1 MLERIISA
9 AIKQRVMVLV
19 LTAIIALIG
28 YQAMRIT
35 PLDALPDLSDVQ
47 VIVKTSYPGQAP
59 QLVEDQ
65 ITYPLSTA
73 MLAVPGAKTVRGFS
87 MFGDSYV
94 YIIFEDGTDIYW
106 ARSRVLEYL
115 SQTQGQLPASVTP
128 TLGPDASGVGWVFQY
143 ALVDRKGQHDLAQLR
158 SLQDWFLKLELQS
171 VEGVSE
177 IATIG
182 GMEQSYQIIVD
193 PHKLA
198 LYQIDLMTVKNALD
212 NSNSSTGGSVIE
224 MAEAEYMITSSG
236 YRQTLDDFEE
246 IPLGIVS
253 ESGIP
258 VLMKD
263 VAQLR
268 TGPAAR
274 RGIAELDGEGEVV
287 GGIVVMRYG
296 ENALATINNVK
307 QKLKEIENGLPD
319 GVELVITYDRSQLIL
334 NSVDNL
340 MHKVL
345 EEMLVVGII
354 CLIFLLH
361 ARSTLVAIISLPIS
375 ILISF
380 IVMNI
385 IGVNANI
392 MSLGGI
398 AIAIGAVVDA
408 AIVMVENTHKHLEHY
423 REKNNGAAPTGDAHW
438 ELVRKASVEV
448 GPALFFSLLI
458 ITLSFVPVFA
468 LEAQEGR
475 LFHPLAFTKT
485 FAMAASAI
493 LAITLI
499 PVLMG
504 YFVRGKIPD
513 ERKNPIS
520 RVLIAIYEPLLRLV
534 LRFPKVTILLA
545 IIALGSAVYPMTK
558 MGSEFMPELEEGD
571 LLYMPTTLPSVSA
584 GKAAE
589 ILQQTDRLI
598 KTVPEVKRVFG
609 KVGRAITATDPA
621 PLTML
626 ETTIMLNPPETW
638 REGMTLEGIIS
649 ELQKTVKVPGMTNA
663 WVQPIKTR
671 IDMLS
676 TGVRTPVG
684 IKISGADI
692 DELQRIGTEIE
703 AVVSKLPGT
712 ASAFAQRTSG
722 GRYIDIEPDL
732 KNAARYG
739 MTLKDIQ
746 DVVRMAIGGMQVGQ
760 SIQGQERYPI
770 NIRYPRELRDSL
782 EKLKDLP
789 VLTKTGK
796 YLPLSNLASIT
807 VSDGA
812 PMLASENGRLI
823 SWVFVDLKDISIGEY
838 ITTARAALDEQIQLP
853 PRYSYSFAGQYE
865 YMQRVEA
872 KMQLVVPLML
882 AVIFM
887 LLMMTF
893 SSFIQASVIMLSLPF
908 SLVGSAWL
916 LYFLDFNFSV
926 AVSVGMIALA
936 GVAAEFG
943 VVMQVYLN
951 NSIKDRKEAGLY
963 NQRSDLCEA
972 LIHGA
977 VMRIRPKAMTV
988 ATIFFGL
995 LPIMWGTG
1003 TGNEV
1008 MQKIAAP
1015 MVGGMVTAPLLSLF
1029 VIPAIYLLI
1038 YGRNLDR
1045 NTPKNM

>member
-9 AIKQRVMVLV
+9 SIKQRAMVLV
-19 LTAIIALIG
+19 LTAVIALIG
-28 YQAMRIT
+28 YQAMRMT

-115 SQTQGQLPASVTP
+115 SQTQGQLPDSVTP

-143 ALVDRKGQHDLAQLR
+143 ALIDRKGQHDLAQLR

-171 VEGVSE
+171 VAGVSE
-177 IATIG
+177 VATIG

-224 MAEAEYMITSSG
+224 MAEAEYMITSTG
-236 YRQTLDDFEE
+236 YRQTLADFEE

-253 ESGIP
+253 ESGTP
-258 VLMKD
+258 VLMKE

-274 RGIAELDGEGEVV
+274 RGIAELNGEGEVV

-296 ENALATINNVK
+296 ENALTTINNVK
-307 QKLKEIENGLPD
+307 DKLKEIENGLPD
-319 GVELVITYDRSQLIL
+319 GVELVITYDRSELIL

-345 EEMLVVGII
+345 EEMLVVGVI

-423 REKNNGAAPTGDAHW
+423 REKHNGATPTGEAHW

-513 ERKNPIS
+513 ERKNPLS

-534 LRFPKVTILLA
+534 LRFPKITILLA
-545 IIALGSAVYPMTK
+545 MMTLASAVYPMTK

-609 KVGRAITATDPA
+609 KVGRAMTATDPA

-626 ETTIMLNPPETW
+626 ETTIMLNPRDTW

-649 ELQKTVKVPGMTNA
+649 ELQKTVKVPGITNA

-712 ASAFAQRTSG
+712 TSAFAQRTSG
-722 GRYIDIEPDL
+722 GRYIDIEPNL

-746 DVVRMAIGGMQVGQ
+746 DVVQMAIGGMQVGQ

-770 NIRYPRELRDSL
+770 NIRYPRELRDSI
-782 EKLKDLP
+782 EKLEDLP

-796 YLPLSNLASIT
+796 YLPLGNLASIT
-807 VSDGA
+807 ISDGA

-838 ITTARAALDEQIQLP
+838 ITTARAALDEQISLP

-887 LLMMTF
+887 LLIMTF
-893 SSFIQASVIMLSLPF
+893 SSFTQASVIMLSLPF

-916 LYFLDFNFSV
+916 LFFLDFNFSV

-951 NSIKDRKEAGLY
+951 NSIKERKEAGQY
-963 NQRSDLCEA
+963 NKRSDLSEA

-995 LPIMWGTG
+995 LPIMWGSG

-1015 MVGGMVTAPLLSLF
+1015 MVGGMVTAPILSLF

-1038 YGRNLDR
+1038 YGRSLTKD
-1045 NTPKNM
+1045 

>member
-9 AIKQRVMVLV
+9 SIKQRAMVLV
-19 LTAIIALIG
+19 LTAVIALIG
-28 YQAMRIT
+28 YQAMRMT

-115 SQTQGQLPASVTP
+115 SQTQGQLPDSVTP

-143 ALVDRKGQHDLAQLR
+143 ALVDRKGKHDLAQLR

-177 IATIG
+177 VATIG

-224 MAEAEYMITSSG
+224 MAEAEYMITSTG
-236 YRQTLDDFEE
+236 YRQTLADFEE

-253 ESGIP
+253 ESGTP

-319 GVELVITYDRSQLIL
+319 GVELVITYDRSELIL

-340 MHKVL
+340 KHKVL
-345 EEMLVVGII
+345 EEMLVVAVI

-361 ARSTLVAIISLPIS
+361 ARSTMVAIISLPIS

-380 IVMNI
+380 IVMNM

-423 REKNNGAAPTGDAHW
+423 REQHNGATPTGEAHW

-475 LFHPLAFTKT
+475 LFHPLAYTKT

-520 RVLIAIYEPLLRLV
+520 RFLIAIYEPTLRLV
-534 LRFPKVTILLA
+534 LRFPKITILLA
-545 IIALGSAVYPMTK
+545 IMTLASATYPMTK

-609 KVGRAITATDPA
+609 KVGRAMTATDPA

-626 ETTIMLNPPETW
+626 ETTIMLNPRDTW
-638 REGMTLEGIIS
+638 REGMTLEGIIA
-649 ELQKTVKVPGMTNA
+649 ELQRTVKVPGMTNA

-692 DELQRIGTEIE
+692 EELQRIGTEIE

-712 ASAFAQRTSG
+712 ESAFAQRTSG
-722 GRYIDIEPDL
+722 GRYIDIEPNL

-746 DVVRMAIGGMQVGQ
+746 DVVQMAIGGMQVGQ

-770 NIRYPRELRDSL
+770 NIRYPRELRDSI
-782 EKLKDLP
+782 EKLEDLP

-796 YLPLSNLASIT
+796 YLPLGNLASISI
-807 VSDGA
+807 SDGA

-838 ITTARAALDEQIQLP
+838 ITSARAALDEQISLP

-916 LYFLDFNFSV
+916 LYFLNFDFSV

-951 NSIKDRKEAGLY
+951 NSIRDRKLAGLY
-963 NQRSDLCEA
+963 NKRSDLSEA

-995 LPIMWGTG
+995 LPIMWGSG

-1015 MVGGMVTAPLLSLF
+1015 MVGGMVTAPILSLF

-1038 YGRNLDR
+1038 YGRSLS
-1045 NTPKNM
+1045 KE

>member
-1 MLERIISA
+1 MLAKIISTS
-9 AIKQRVMVLV
+9 IKQRAMVLL
-19 LTAIIALIG
+19 LTLVVALVG
-28 YQAMRIT
+28 YQAMRTT

-115 SQTQGQLPASVTP
+115 SQTQTQLPDNVTP

-171 VEGVSE
+171 VAGVSE
-177 IATIG
+177 VATIG

-224 MAEAEYMITSSG
+224 MAEAEYMITSTG
-236 YRQTLDDFEE
+236 YRQTLADFNE

-253 ESGIP
+253 DSGIP

-268 TGPAAR
+268 TGPSAR

-296 ENALATINNVK
+296 ENALSTINNVK
-307 QKLKEIENGLPD
+307 QKLTEIENGLPD

-340 MHKVL
+340 KNKVL

-380 IVMNI
+380 IAMNL

-423 REKNNGAAPTGDAHW
+423 RQQHQGQAPTGEAHW
-438 ELVRKASVEV
+438 ELVRKASIEV

-458 ITLSFVPVFA
+458 ITLSFIPVFA

-485 FAMAASAI
+485 FAMAASAL

-513 ERKNPIS
+513 EKKNPLS
-520 RVLIAIYEPLLRLV
+520 RLLIAMYEPLLRLV
-534 LRFPKVTILLA
+534 LRFPKFTILLA

-571 LLYMPTTLPSVSA
+571 LLYMPTTLPGVSA

-609 KVGRAITATDPA
+609 KVGRAMTATDPA

-626 ETTIMLNPPETW
+626 ETTIMLAPRDTW
-638 REGMTLEGIIS
+638 REGMTLEGIIA
-649 ELQKTVKVPGMTNA
+649 ELQQTVRIPGMTNA

-684 IKISGADI
+684 IKISGANI

-703 AVVSKLPGT
+703 AVVSSLPGT
-712 ASAFAQRTSG
+712 KSAFAQRTSG
-722 GRYIDIEPDL
+722 GRYIDIEPNL

-746 DVVRMAIGGMQVGQ
+746 DVVQMAIGGMQVGQ

-770 NIRYPRELRDSL
+770 NIRYPRELRDSI
-782 EKLKDLP
+782 EKLTALP

-796 YLPLSNLASIT
+796 YLPLGNLASIT
-807 VSDGA
+807 ISDGA

-823 SWVFVDLKDISIGEY
+823 SWVFVDLDNISIGEY
-838 ITTARAALDEQIQLP
+838 IETARAALDEQIQLP
-853 PRYSYSFAGQYE
+853 ARYSFTFAGQYE

-872 KMQLVVPLML
+872 KMELVIPLMI

-893 SSFIQASVIMLSLPF
+893 GSFTQASVIMLSLPF

-916 LYFLDFNFSV
+916 LYLLDFNFSV

-951 NSIKDRKEAGLY
+951 NSIKDRKSQGQY
-963 NQRSDLCEA
+963 QQRSDLTEA

-995 LPIMWGTG
+995 LPIMWGSG

-1038 YGRNLDR
+1038 YGRKL
-1045 NTPKNM
+1045 PKTIN

>member
-1 MLERIISA
+1 MLEKIISA
-9 AIKQRVMVLV
+9 SIRQRAMVLV
-19 LTAIIALIG
+19 LTAVIALIG
-28 YQAMRIT
+28 YQAMRMT

-115 SQTQGQLPASVTP
+115 SQTQGQLPDNVTP

-171 VEGVSE
+171 VSGVSE
-177 IATIG
+177 VATIG

-224 MAEAEYMITSSG
+224 MAEAEYMITSTG
-236 YRQTLDDFEE
+236 YRQTLADFRE

-253 ESGIP
+253 ESGTP

-274 RGIAELDGEGEVV
+274 RGIAELDGKGEVV

-307 QKLKEIENGLPD
+307 DKLKEIENGLPD
-319 GVELVITYDRSQLIL
+319 GVELVITYDRSELIL

-340 MHKVL
+340 KHKVL
-345 EEMLVVGII
+345 EEMMVVGII

-408 AIVMVENTHKHLEHY
+408 AIVMVENVHKHLEQY
-423 REKNNGAAPTGDAHW
+423 REKHNGQTPTGETHW

-513 ERKNPIS
+513 EKKNPLS
-520 RVLIAIYEPLLRLV
+520 RLLIAIYEPMLRLV
-534 LRFPKVTILLA
+534 LKFPKFTILLA

-609 KVGRAITATDPA
+609 KVGRAMTATDPA

-626 ETTIMLNPPETW
+626 ETTIMLNPRDTW
-638 REGMTLEGIIS
+638 REGMTLEGIIA

-703 AVVSKLPGT
+703 AVVSQLPGT
-712 ASAFAQRTSG
+712 QSAFAQRTSG

-746 DVVRMAIGGMQVGQ
+746 DVVQMAIGGMQVGQ

-770 NIRYPRELRDSL
+770 NIRYPRELRDSI
-782 EKLKDLP
+782 EKLQDLP
-789 VLTKTGK
+789 VMTKTGK
-796 YLPLSNLASIT
+796 YLPLGNLATISI
-807 VSDGA
+807 SDGA

-823 SWVFVDLKDISIGEY
+823 SWVFVDLDNISIGEY
-838 ITTARAALDEQIQLP
+838 IATVKQALNEQVQLP
-853 PRYSYSFAGQYE
+853 PRYSYTFAGQYE

-872 KMQLVVPLML
+872 KMELVIPLML

-893 SSFIQASVIMLSLPF
+893 GSFTQASVIMLSLPF

-916 LYFLDFNFSV
+916 LYLLDFNFSV

-951 NSIKDRKEAGLY
+951 NSIKDRQAKGQY
-963 NQRSDLCEA
+963 KQRSDLSEA

-995 LPIMWGTG
+995 LPIMWGSG

-1038 YGRNLDR
+1038 YGRKLPRASD
-1045 NTPKNM
+1045 

>member
-1 MLERIISA
+1 MLEKIISA
-9 AIKQRVMVLV
+9 SIKQRAMVL
-19 LTAIIALIG
+19 LMTAVIALVG
-28 YQAMRIT
+28 YQAMRTT

-65 ITYPLSTA
+65 VTYPLSTA

-115 SQTQGQLPASVTP
+115 SQTQGQLPDGVTP

-171 VEGVSE
+171 VAGVSE

-224 MAEAEYMITSSG
+224 MAEAEYMISSTG
-236 YRQTLDDFEE
+236 YRQSLADFAE

-253 ESGIP
+253 ESGTP

-268 TGPAAR
+268 TGPSAR

-296 ENALATINNVK
+296 ENALQTINNVK
-307 QKLKEIENGLPD
+307 QKLTEIENGLPD
-319 GVELVITYDRSQLIL
+319 GVELVITYDRSELIL
-334 NSVDNL
+334 NSVNNL
-340 MHKVL
+340 KNKVI
-345 EEMLVVGII
+345 EEMLVVGFI

-380 IVMNI
+380 IVMRM

-408 AIVMVENTHKHLEHY
+408 AIVMVENVHKHLEQY
-423 REKNNGAAPTGDAHW
+423 RKKHNGQPPTGEAHW
-438 ELVRKASVEV
+438 NLVRKASVEV

-458 ITLSFVPVFA
+458 ITLSFIPVFA

-475 LFHPLAFTKT
+475 LFHPLAYTKT

-513 ERKNPIS
+513 EKRNPLS
-520 RVLIAIYEPLLRLV
+520 RILIALYEPVLKLV
-534 LRFPKVTILLA
+534 LNFPKVSILLA
-545 IIALGSAVYPMTK
+545 LIVLGSAVYPMSK

-571 LLYMPTTLPSVSA
+571 LLYMPTTLPAVSS

-598 KTVPEVKRVFG
+598 KTIPEVKRVFG
-609 KVGRAITATDPA
+609 KVGRAETATDPA

-626 ETTIMLNPPETW
+626 ETTIMLNPRDTW
-638 REGMTLEGIIS
+638 REGMTLEGIIA
-649 ELQKTVKVPGMTNA
+649 ELQRTVRVPGMTNA

-684 IKISGADI
+684 IKISGSDI

-703 AVVSKLPGT
+703 AVVSKVPGT
-712 ASAFAQRTSG
+712 LSAFAQRTSG
-722 GRYIDIEPDL
+722 GRYIDIEPNL

-746 DVVRMAIGGMQVGQ
+746 DVVQMAIGGMEVGQ
-760 SIQGQERYPI
+760 SVQGQERYPI
-770 NIRYPRELRDSL
+770 NIRYPRELRDNI

-796 YLPLSNLASIT
+796 YLPLGNLASISI
-807 VSDGA
+807 SDGA

-823 SWVFVDLKDISIGEY
+823 SWVFVDLADISIGEY
-838 ITTARAALDEQIQLP
+838 IDLARQALDEQITLP
-853 PRYSYSFAGQYE
+853 ARYSYSFAGQYE

-872 KMQLVVPLML
+872 KMQLVIPLML

-893 SSFIQASVIMLSLPF
+893 SSFVQASMIMLSLPF
-908 SLVGSAWL
+908 ALVGSAWL
-916 LYFLDFNFSV
+916 LFLLDFNLSV

-943 VVMQVYLN
+943 VVMLVYLN
-951 NSIKDRKEAGLY
+951 NAIKQRKEEG
-963 NQRSDLCEA
+963 NFNTVNDLKLA
-972 LIHGA
+972 LIEGA

-995 LPIMWGTG
+995 LPIMWGAG
-1003 TGNEV
+1003 AGNDV

-1029 VIPAIYLLI
+1029 VLPALYLIIYRRKLV
-1038 YGRNLDR
+1038 
-1045 NTPKNM
+1045 P

>member
-1 MLERIISA
+1 MLEKIISA
-9 AIKQRVMVLV
+9 SIRQRVMVLV

-28 YQAMRIT
+28 YQAMRMT

-224 MAEAEYMITSSG
+224 MAEAEYMITSAG
-236 YRQTLDDFEE
+236 YRQTLADFEE

-253 ESGIP
+253 ESGIS

-307 QKLKEIENGLPD
+307 DKLKEIENGLPD
-319 GVELVITYDRSQLIL
+319 GVELVITYDRSELIL

-340 MHKVL
+340 KHKVL

-423 REKNNGAAPTGDAHW
+423 REKHNGAAPTGDAHW

-545 IIALGSAVYPMTK
+545 LITLGSAVYPMTK

-609 KVGRAITATDPA
+609 KVGRAMTATDPA

-626 ETTIMLNPPETW
+626 ETTIMLNPRDTW
-638 REGMTLEGIIS
+638 REGMTLEGIIG

-722 GRYIDIEPDL
+722 GRYIDIEPNL

-746 DVVRMAIGGMQVGQ
+746 DVVQMAIGGMQVGQ

-782 EKLKDLP
+782 EKLKELP

-796 YLPLSNLASIT
+796 YLPLGNLASIS

-823 SWVFVDLKDISIGEY
+823 SWVFVDLENTSIGEY
-838 ITTARAALDEQIQLP
+838 IATARAALDKEIQLP
-853 PRYSYSFAGQYE
+853 ARYSYSFAGQYE

-951 NSIKDRKEAGLY
+951 NSIKDRKQAGNY
-963 NQRSDLCEA
+963 NNRNDLSEA

-995 LPIMWGTG
+995 LPIMWGSG

-1015 MVGGMVTAPLLSLF
+1015 MVGGMVTAPILSLF

-1038 YGRNLDR
+1038 YGRKLDKG
-1045 NTPKNM
+1045 NIEK

>member
-9 AIKQRVMVLV
+9 SIKQRAMVLV
-19 LTAIIALIG
+19 LTAVIALIG
-28 YQAMRIT
+28 YQAMRMT

-115 SQTQGQLPASVTP
+115 SQTQGQLPENVTP

-171 VEGVSE
+171 VAGVSE
-177 IATIG
+177 VATIG

-224 MAEAEYMITSSG
+224 MAEAEYMITSTG
-236 YRQTLDDFEE
+236 YRQTLADFEE

-253 ESGIP
+253 ESGTP

-307 QKLKEIENGLPD
+307 QKLSEIENGLPD
-319 GVELVITYDRSQLIL
+319 GVELVITYDRSELIL

-345 EEMLVVGII
+345 EEMLVVGVI

-380 IVMNI
+380 IIMNL

-423 REKNNGAAPTGDAHW
+423 REQHNGATPTGEAHW
-438 ELVRKASVEV
+438 DLVRKASIEV

-520 RVLIAIYEPLLRLV
+520 RLLIAIYEPTLRLV

-545 IIALGSAVYPMTK
+545 IVTLASALYPMSK

-598 KTVPEVKRVFG
+598 KTIPEVKRVFG
-609 KVGRAITATDPA
+609 KVGRAMTATDPA

-626 ETTIMLNPPETW
+626 ETTIMLNPRDTW
-638 REGMTLEGIIS
+638 REGMTLEGIIA

-712 ASAFAQRTSG
+712 TSAFAQRTTG
-722 GRYIDIEPDL
+722 GRYIDIEPNL

-746 DVVRMAIGGMQVGQ
+746 DVVQMAIGGMKVGQ

-770 NIRYPRELRDSL
+770 NIRYPRELRDSI
-782 EKLKDLP
+782 EKLEDLP

-796 YLPLSNLASIT
+796 YLPLGNLASIT
-807 VSDGA
+807 ISDGA

-838 ITTARAALDEQIQLP
+838 ITTARAALDEQITLP
-853 PRYSYSFAGQYE
+853 ARYSYTFAGQYE

-893 SSFIQASVIMLSLPF
+893 SSFTQASVIMLSLPF

-916 LYFLDFNFSV
+916 LFFLDFNFSV

-951 NSIKDRKEAGLY
+951 NSIKERKEAGLLSK
-963 NQRSDLCEA
+963 RSDLSEA

-995 LPIMWGTG
+995 LPIMWGSG

-1038 YGRNLDR
+1038 YGRKLSQD
-1045 NTPKNM
+1045 K

>member
-1 MLERIISA
+1 MLAQIINASIKNRI
-9 AIKQRVMVLV
+9 MVL
-19 LTAIIALIG
+19 LFTAIIALVG
-28 YQAMRIT
+28 YQAMRTT

-65 ITYPLSTA
+65 ITYPLSSA

-87 MFGDSYV
+87 MFGDSFVYV
-94 YIIFEDGTDIYW
+94 IFEDGTDIYW

-115 SQTQGQLPASVTP
+115 SQTQDLLPAGVTP
-128 TLGPDASGVGWVFQY
+128 SLGPDASGVGWVFQY
-143 ALVDRKGQHDLAQLR
+143 ALVDRKGQYDLAQLR

-171 VEGVSE
+171 VSGVSE
-177 IATIG
+177 VATVG
-182 GMEQSYQIIVD
+182 GMEQTYQIVVD

-198 LYQIDLMTVKNALD
+198 LYQIDLMTIKNALD
-212 NSNSSTGGSVIE
+212 NANSSTGGSVIE

-236 YRQTLDDFEE
+236 YRQTIADFAE
-246 IPLGIVS
+246 IPLGILS
-253 ESGIP
+253 ETGTPI
-258 VLMKD
+258 LMKD

-274 RGIAELDGEGEVV
+274 RGIAELDGQGEVV

-296 ENALATINNVK
+296 ENALETINNVK
-307 QKLKEIENGLPD
+307 LKLEQISNGLPD
-319 GVELVITYDRSQLIL
+319 GVELVTTYDRSELIVR
-334 NSVDNL
+334 SVDNL
-340 MHKVL
+340 KHKVL
-345 EEMLVVGII
+345 EEMLVVGLI
-354 CLIFLLH
+354 CLLFLLH
-361 ARSTLVAIISLPIS
+361 ARSTLVAIITLPIS

-380 IVMNI
+380 IAMHF

-408 AIVMVENTHKHLEHY
+408 SIVMVENTHKHLEHF
-423 REKNNGAAPTGDAHW
+423 RQQHGCAPEGEAHW
-438 ELVRKASVEV
+438 QLVKDASIEV

-458 ITLSFVPVFA
+458 ITLSFIPVFA

-504 YFVRGKIPD
+504 YFVRGNIPD
-513 ERKNPIS
+513 ERKNPLS
-520 RVLIAIYEPLLRLV
+520 RILIALYHPLLTWV
-534 LRFPKVTILLA
+534 LRFPKITIMLA
-545 IIALGSAVYPMTK
+545 IVALLSAYYPLTK
-558 MGSEFMPELEEGD
+558 MGSEFMPTLEEGD
-571 LLYMPTTLPSVSA
+571 LLYMPTTLPGVSA

-609 KVGRAITATDPA
+609 KVGRAQTATDPA

-626 ETTIMLNPPETW
+626 ETTIMLKPSSEW
-638 REGMTLEGIIS
+638 RAGTTLESIIAQ
-649 ELQKTVKVPGMTNA
+649 LQKTVRIPGMTNA

-684 IKISGADI
+684 IKISGSNVE
-692 DELQRIGTEIE
+692 ELQRIGSEIE
-703 AVVSKLPGT
+703 AVVSQLPGT
-712 ASAFAQRTSG
+712 LSAFAQRSSG
-722 GRYIDIEPDL
+722 GRYIDITPNL

-746 DVVRMAIGGMQVGQ
+746 DVVQIAIGGMTLGE

-770 NIRYPRELRDSL
+770 NIRYPRELRDNI

-796 YLPLSNLASIT
+796 YLPLSYLAELSI
-807 VSDGA
+807 SDGA

-838 ITTARAALDEQIQLP
+838 IAQAQTALDEQISLP
-853 PRYSYSFAGQYE
+853 ARYSYSFAGQYE

-872 KMQLVVPLML
+872 KMTLVIPLMI
-882 AVIFM
+882 AVIFI

-893 SSFIQASVIMLSLPF
+893 NSMTQALVIMLSLPF

-916 LYFLDFNFSV
+916 LYSLEFNFSV

-951 NSIKDRKEAGLY
+951 NSIAAYKRQDRYQTKA
-963 NQRSDLCEA
+963 DLTAA
-972 LIHGA
+972 LIEGA

-995 LPIMWGTG
+995 LPIMWGSG
-1003 TGNEV
+1003 TGNDV

-1038 YGRNLDR
+1038 YGRRL
-1045 NTPKNM
+1045 PA

>member
-1 MLERIISA
+1 MLAQIINASIKNRI
-9 AIKQRVMVLV
+9 MVL
-19 LTAIIALIG
+19 LFTAIIALVG
-28 YQAMRIT
+28 YQAMRTT

-65 ITYPLSTA
+65 ITYPLSSA

-87 MFGDSYV
+87 MFGDSFVYV
-94 YIIFEDGTDIYW
+94 IFEDGTDIYW

-115 SQTQGQLPASVTP
+115 SQTQDLLPAGVTP
-128 TLGPDASGVGWVFQY
+128 SLGPDASGVGWVFQY
-143 ALVDRKGQHDLAQLR
+143 ALVDRKGQYDLAQLR

-171 VEGVSE
+171 VSGVSE
-177 IATIG
+177 VATVG
-182 GMEQSYQIIVD
+182 GMEQTYQIVVD

-198 LYQIDLMTVKNALD
+198 LYQIDLMTIKNALD
-212 NSNSSTGGSVIE
+212 NANSSTGGSVIE

-236 YRQTLDDFEE
+236 YRQTIADFAE
-246 IPLGIVS
+246 IPLGILS
-253 ESGIP
+253 ETGTPI
-258 VLMKD
+258 LMKD

-274 RGIAELDGEGEVV
+274 RGIAELDGQGEVV

-296 ENALATINNVK
+296 ENALETINNI
-307 QKLKEIENGLPD
+307 KLKLEQISNGLPD
-319 GVELVITYDRSQLIL
+319 GVELVTTYDRSELIVR
-334 NSVDNL
+334 SVDNL
-340 MHKVL
+340 KHKVL
-345 EEMLVVGII
+345 EEMLVVGLI
-354 CLIFLLH
+354 CLLFLLH
-361 ARSTLVAIISLPIS
+361 ARSTLVAIITLPIS

-380 IVMNI
+380 IAMHF

-408 AIVMVENTHKHLEHY
+408 SIVMVENTHKHLEHF
-423 REKNNGAAPTGDAHW
+423 RQQHGCAPEGEAHW
-438 ELVRKASVEV
+438 QLVKDASIEV

-458 ITLSFVPVFA
+458 ITLSFIPVFA

-504 YFVRGKIPD
+504 YFVRGNIPD
-513 ERKNPIS
+513 ERKNPLS
-520 RVLIAIYEPLLRLV
+520 RILIALYHPLLTWV
-534 LRFPKVTILLA
+534 LRFPKITIMLA
-545 IIALGSAVYPMTK
+545 IVALLSAYYPLTK
-558 MGSEFMPELEEGD
+558 MGSEFMPTLEEGD
-571 LLYMPTTLPSVSA
+571 LLYMPTTLPGVSA

-609 KVGRAITATDPA
+609 KVGRAQTATDPA

-626 ETTIMLNPPETW
+626 ETTIMLKPSSEW
-638 REGMTLEGIIS
+638 RAGTTLESIIAQ
-649 ELQKTVKVPGMTNA
+649 LQKTVRIPGMTNA

-684 IKISGADI
+684 IKISGSNVE
-692 DELQRIGTEIE
+692 ELQRIGSEIE
-703 AVVSKLPGT
+703 AVVSQLPGT
-712 ASAFAQRTSG
+712 LSAFAQRSSG
-722 GRYIDIEPDL
+722 GRYIDIIPNL

-746 DVVRMAIGGMQVGQ
+746 DVVQIAIGGMTLGE

-770 NIRYPRELRDSL
+770 NIRYPRELRDNI

-796 YLPLSNLASIT
+796 YLPLSYLAELSI
-807 VSDGA
+807 SDGA

-838 ITTARAALDEQIQLP
+838 IAQAQTALDEQISLP
-853 PRYSYSFAGQYE
+853 ARYSYSFAGQYE

-872 KMQLVVPLML
+872 KMTLVIPLMI
-882 AVIFM
+882 AVIFI

-893 SSFIQASVIMLSLPF
+893 NSMTQALVIMLSLPF

-916 LYFLDFNFSV
+916 LYSLEFNFSV

-951 NSIKDRKEAGLY
+951 NSIAAYKRQDRYQTKA
-963 NQRSDLCEA
+963 DLTAA
-972 LIHGA
+972 LIEGA

-995 LPIMWGTG
+995 LPIMWGSG
-1003 TGNEV
+1003 TGNDV

-1038 YGRNLDR
+1038 YGRRL
-1045 NTPKNM
+1045 PA

>member
-1 MLERIISA
+1 
-9 AIKQRVMVLV
+9 
-19 LTAIIALIG
+19 
-28 YQAMRIT
+28 
-35 PLDALPDLSDVQ
+35 
-47 VIVKTSYPGQAP
+47 
-59 QLVEDQ
+59 
-65 ITYPLSTA
+65 
-73 MLAVPGAKTVRGFS
+73 
-87 MFGDSYV
+87 
-94 YIIFEDGTDIYW
+94 
-106 ARSRVLEYL
+106 
-115 SQTQGQLPASVTP
+115 
-128 TLGPDASGVGWVFQY
+128 
-143 ALVDRKGQHDLAQLR
+143 
-158 SLQDWFLKLELQS
+158 
-171 VEGVSE
+171 
-177 IATIG
+177 
-182 GMEQSYQIIVD
+182 
-193 PHKLA
+193 
-198 LYQIDLMTVKNALD
+198 
-212 NSNSSTGGSVIE
+212 
-224 MAEAEYMITSSG
+224 
-236 YRQTLDDFEE
+236 
-246 IPLGIVS
+246 
-253 ESGIP
+253 
-258 VLMKD
+258 
-263 VAQLR
+263 
-268 TGPAAR
+268 
-274 RGIAELDGEGEVV
+274 VV

-307 QKLKEIENGLPD
+307 DKLKEIENGLPD
-319 GVELVITYDRSQLIL
+319 GVELVITYDRSELIL

-340 MHKVL
+340 KHKVL
-345 EEMLVVGII
+345 EEMMVVGII

-408 AIVMVENTHKHLEHY
+408 AIVMVENVHKHLEQY
-423 REKNNGAAPTGDAHW
+423 REKHNGQTPTGDTHW

-513 ERKNPIS
+513 EKKNPLS
-520 RVLIAIYEPLLRLV
+520 RLLIAIYEPMLRLV
-534 LRFPKVTILLA
+534 LKFPKFTILLA

-609 KVGRAITATDPA
+609 KVGRAMTATDPA

-626 ETTIMLNPPETW
+626 ETTIMLNPRDTW
-638 REGMTLEGIIS
+638 REGMTLEGIIA

-703 AVVSKLPGT
+703 AVVSQLPGT
-712 ASAFAQRTSG
+712 QSAFAQRTSG

-746 DVVRMAIGGMQVGQ
+746 DVVQMAIGGMQVGQ

-770 NIRYPRELRDSL
+770 NIRYPRELRDSI
-782 EKLKDLP
+782 EKLQDLP
-789 VLTKTGK
+789 VMTKTGK
-796 YLPLSNLASIT
+796 YLPLGNLATISI
-807 VSDGA
+807 SDGA

-823 SWVFVDLKDISIGEY
+823 SWVFVDLDNISIGEY
-838 ITTARAALDEQIQLP
+838 IATAKLALNEQVQLP
-853 PRYSYSFAGQYE
+853 PRYSYTFAGQYE

-872 KMQLVVPLML
+872 KMELVIPLML

-893 SSFIQASVIMLSLPF
+893 GSFTQASVIMLSLPF

-916 LYFLDFNFSV
+916 LYLLDFNFSV

-951 NSIKDRKEAGLY
+951 NSIKDRQAKGQY
-963 NQRSDLCEA
+963 KQRSDLSEA

-995 LPIMWGTG
+995 LPIMWGSG

-1038 YGRNLDR
+1038 YGRKLPRSSD
-1045 NTPKNM
+1045 

>member
-1 MLERIISA
+1 MLAQIINASIKNRI
-9 AIKQRVMVLV
+9 MVL
-19 LTAIIALIG
+19 LFTAIIALVG
-28 YQAMRIT
+28 YQAMRTT

-65 ITYPLSTA
+65 ITYPLSSA

-87 MFGDSYV
+87 MFGDSFVYV
-94 YIIFEDGTDIYW
+94 IFEDGTDIYW

-115 SQTQGQLPASVTP
+115 SQTQDLLPAGVTP
-128 TLGPDASGVGWVFQY
+128 SLGPDASGVGWVFQY
-143 ALVDRKGQHDLAQLR
+143 ALVDRKGQYDLAQLR

-171 VEGVSE
+171 VSGVSE
-177 IATIG
+177 VATVG
-182 GMEQSYQIIVD
+182 GMEQTYQIVVD

-198 LYQIDLMTVKNALD
+198 LYQIDLMTIKNALD
-212 NSNSSTGGSVIE
+212 NANSSTGGSVIE

-236 YRQTLDDFEE
+236 YRQTIADFAE
-246 IPLGIVS
+246 IPLGILS
-253 ESGIP
+253 ETGTPI
-258 VLMKD
+258 LMKD

-274 RGIAELDGEGEVV
+274 RGIAELDGQGEVV

-296 ENALATINNVK
+296 ENALETINNVK
-307 QKLKEIENGLPD
+307 LKLEQISNGLPD
-319 GVELVITYDRSQLIL
+319 GVELVTTYDRSELIVR
-334 NSVDNL
+334 SVDNL
-340 MHKVL
+340 KHKVL
-345 EEMLVVGII
+345 EEMLVVGLI
-354 CLIFLLH
+354 CLLFLLH
-361 ARSTLVAIISLPIS
+361 ARSTLVAIITLPIS

-380 IVMNI
+380 IAMHF

-408 AIVMVENTHKHLEHY
+408 SIVMVENTHKHLEHF
-423 REKNNGAAPTGDAHW
+423 RQQHGCAPEGEAHW
-438 ELVRKASVEV
+438 QLVKDASIEV

-458 ITLSFVPVFA
+458 ITLSFIPVFA

-504 YFVRGKIPD
+504 YFVRGNIPD
-513 ERKNPIS
+513 ERKNPLS
-520 RVLIAIYEPLLRLV
+520 RILIALYHPLLTWV
-534 LRFPKVTILLA
+534 LRFPKITIMMAIVALL
-545 IIALGSAVYPMTK
+545 SAYYPLTK
-558 MGSEFMPELEEGD
+558 MGSEFMPTLEEGD
-571 LLYMPTTLPSVSA
+571 LLYMPTTLPGVSA

-609 KVGRAITATDPA
+609 KVGRAQTATDPA

-626 ETTIMLNPPETW
+626 ETTIMLKPSSEW
-638 REGMTLEGIIS
+638 RAGTTLESIIAQ
-649 ELQKTVKVPGMTNA
+649 LQKTVRIPGMTNA

-684 IKISGADI
+684 IKISGSNVE
-692 DELQRIGTEIE
+692 ELQRIGSEIE
-703 AVVSKLPGT
+703 AVVSQLPGT
-712 ASAFAQRTSG
+712 LSAFAQRSSG
-722 GRYIDIEPDL
+722 GRYIDITPNL

-746 DVVRMAIGGMQVGQ
+746 DVVQIAIGGMTLGE

-770 NIRYPRELRDSL
+770 NIRYPRELRDNI

-796 YLPLSNLASIT
+796 YLPLSYLAELSI
-807 VSDGA
+807 SDGA

-838 ITTARAALDEQIQLP
+838 IAQAQTALDEQISLP
-853 PRYSYSFAGQYE
+853 ARYSYSFAGQYE

-872 KMQLVVPLML
+872 KMTLVIPLMI
-882 AVIFM
+882 AVIFI

-893 SSFIQASVIMLSLPF
+893 NSMTQALVIMLSLPF

-916 LYFLDFNFSV
+916 LYSLEFNFSV

-951 NSIKDRKEAGLY
+951 NSIAAYKRQDRYQTKA
-963 NQRSDLCEA
+963 DLTAA
-972 LIHGA
+972 LIEGA

-995 LPIMWGTG
+995 LPIMWGSG
-1003 TGNEV
+1003 TGNDV

-1038 YGRNLDR
+1038 YGRRL
-1045 NTPKNM
+1045 PA

>member
-1 MLERIISA
+1 MLAKIISTS
-9 AIKQRVMVLV
+9 IKQRAMVLL
-19 LTAIIALIG
+19 LTLVVALVG
-28 YQAMRIT
+28 YQAMRTT

-115 SQTQGQLPASVTP
+115 SQTQTQLPDNVTP

-171 VEGVSE
+171 VAGVSE
-177 IATIG
+177 VATIG

-224 MAEAEYMITSSG
+224 MAEAEYMITSTG
-236 YRQTLDDFEE
+236 YRQTLADFNE

-253 ESGIP
+253 DSGIP

-268 TGPAAR
+268 TGPSAR

-296 ENALATINNVK
+296 ENALSTINNVK
-307 QKLKEIENGLPD
+307 QKLTEIENGLPD

-340 MHKVL
+340 KNKVL

-380 IVMNI
+380 IAMNL

-423 REKNNGAAPTGDAHW
+423 RQQHQGQAPTGEAHW
-438 ELVRKASVEV
+438 ELVRKASIEV

-458 ITLSFVPVFA
+458 ITLSFIPVFA

-485 FAMAASAI
+485 FAMAASAL

-513 ERKNPIS
+513 EKKNPLS
-520 RVLIAIYEPLLRLV
+520 RLLIAMYEPLLRLV
-534 LRFPKVTILLA
+534 LRFPKFTILLA
-545 IIALGSAVYPMTK
+545 IVALGSAVYPMTK

-571 LLYMPTTLPSVSA
+571 LLYMPTTLPGVSA

-609 KVGRAITATDPA
+609 KVGRAMTATDPA

-626 ETTIMLNPPETW
+626 ETTIMLAPRDTW
-638 REGMTLEGIIS
+638 REGMTLEGIIA
-649 ELQKTVKVPGMTNA
+649 ELQQTVRIPGMTNA

-684 IKISGADI
+684 IKISGANI

-703 AVVSKLPGT
+703 AVVSSLPGT
-712 ASAFAQRTSG
+712 KSAFAQRTSG
-722 GRYIDIEPDL
+722 GRYIDIEPNL

-746 DVVRMAIGGMQVGQ
+746 DVVQMAIGGMQVGQ

-770 NIRYPRELRDSL
+770 NIRYPRELRDSI
-782 EKLKDLP
+782 EKLTALP

-796 YLPLSNLASIT
+796 YLPLGNLASIT
-807 VSDGA
+807 ISDGA

-823 SWVFVDLKDISIGEY
+823 SWVFVDLDNISIGEY
-838 ITTARAALDEQIQLP
+838 IETARAALDEQIQLP
-853 PRYSYSFAGQYE
+853 ARYSYTFAGQYE

-872 KMQLVVPLML
+872 KMELVIPLMI

-893 SSFIQASVIMLSLPF
+893 GSFTQASVIMLSLPF

-916 LYFLDFNFSV
+916 LYLLDFNFSV

-951 NSIKDRKEAGLY
+951 NSIKDRKSQGQY
-963 NQRSDLCEA
+963 QQRSDLTEA

-995 LPIMWGTG
+995 LPIMWGSG

-1038 YGRNLDR
+1038 YGRKL
-1045 NTPKNM
+1045 PKTIN

>member
-1 MLERIISA
+1 MLEKIISA
-9 AIKQRVMVLV
+9 SIRQRVMVLV
-19 LTAIIALIG
+19 LTAVIALIG
-28 YQAMRIT
+28 YQAMRMT

-224 MAEAEYMITSSG
+224 MAEAEYMITSAG
-236 YRQTLDDFEE
+236 YRQTLADFEE

-307 QKLKEIENGLPD
+307 EKLKEIENGLPD
-319 GVELVITYDRSQLIL
+319 GVELVITYDRSELIL

-340 MHKVL
+340 KHKVL

-423 REKNNGAAPTGDAHW
+423 REKHNGAAPTGDAHW

-534 LRFPKVTILLA
+534 LRFPKITILLA
-545 IIALGSAVYPMTK
+545 LITLGSAIYPMTK

-609 KVGRAITATDPA
+609 KVGRAMTATDPA

-626 ETTIMLNPPETW
+626 ETTIMLNPRDTW
-638 REGMTLEGIIS
+638 REGMTLEGIIA
-649 ELQKTVKVPGMTNA
+649 ELQKTVQVPGMTNA

-722 GRYIDIEPDL
+722 GRYIDIEPNL

-746 DVVRMAIGGMQVGQ
+746 DVVQMAIGGMQVGQ

-782 EKLKDLP
+782 EKLRDLP

-796 YLPLSNLASIT
+796 YLPLGNLASIS

-823 SWVFVDLKDISIGEY
+823 SWVFVDLENTSIGEY
-838 ITTARAALDEQIQLP
+838 IATARAALDKEIQLP
-853 PRYSYSFAGQYE
+853 ARYSYSFAGQYE

-916 LYFLDFNFSV
+916 LYLLDFNFSV

-951 NSIKDRKEAGLY
+951 NSIKDRKQAGNY
-963 NQRSDLCEA
+963 NNRNDLSEA

-995 LPIMWGTG
+995 LPIMWGSG

-1015 MVGGMVTAPLLSLF
+1015 MVGGMVTAPILSLF

-1038 YGRNLDR
+1038 YGRKLNKE
-1045 NTPKNM
+1045 NNEK

>member
-1 MLERIISA
+1 MLAKIISA
-9 AIKQRVMVLV
+9 SIKQRAMVIM
-19 LTAIIALIG
+19 LTVVIALIG
-28 YQAMRIT
+28 YQAMRT
-35 PLDALPDLSDVQ
+35 APLDALPDLSDVQ
-47 VIVKTSYPGQAP
+47 VIVKTSYPGQSP

-65 ITYPLSTA
+65 VTYPLSTA

-94 YIIFEDGTDIYW
+94 YIIFEDDTDIYW

-115 SQTQGQLPASVTP
+115 SQTQSLLPSNVTP

-143 ALVDRKGQHDLAQLR
+143 ALIDRTGQHDLAQLR

-171 VEGVSE
+171 VAGVSE
-177 IATIG
+177 IATVG

-198 LYQIDLMTVKNALD
+198 LYQIDLMTVKSALD

-236 YRQTLDDFEE
+236 YRQSLADFEV

-253 ESGIP
+253 ESGTP

-268 TGPAAR
+268 IGPAAR
-274 RGIAELDGEGEVV
+274 RGIAELNGEGEVV

-296 ENALATINNVK
+296 ENALTTINNVK
-307 QKLKEIENGLPD
+307 NKLKEVENGLPD
-319 GVELVITYDRSQLIL
+319 GVELVITYDRSELIL
-334 NSVDNL
+334 NAVDNL
-340 MHKVL
+340 KDKVL
-345 EEMLVVGII
+345 EEMLMVAVI
-354 CLIFLLH
+354 CMIFLLH
-361 ARSTLVAIISLPIS
+361 ARSTLVAVISLPMS

-380 IVMNI
+380 IVMNM

-408 AIVMVENTHKHLEHY
+408 AIVMVENTHKHLERY
-423 REKNNGAAPTGDAHW
+423 REQHHGKNPTAEAHW
-438 ELVRKASVEV
+438 ELVRTASIEV

-458 ITLSFVPVFA
+458 ITLSFMPVFA

-504 YFVRGKIPD
+504 YFVRGKIPA
-513 ERKNPIS
+513 EHKNPIS
-520 RVLIAIYEPLLRLV
+520 RLLIALYEPMLRWV

-545 IIALGSAVYPMTK
+545 IIALGSAVYPLSK

-584 GKAAE
+584 AKAAE

-609 KVGRAITATDPA
+609 KVGRATTATDPA

-638 REGMTLEGIIS
+638 RDGMTLESIIVQ
-649 ELQKTVKVPGMTNA
+649 LQNTVKVPGMTNA

-684 IKISGADI
+684 IKISGANI

-703 AVVSKLPGT
+703 AVVSTLPGT
-712 ASAFAQRTSG
+712 TSAFAQRTSG
-722 GRYIDIEPDL
+722 GRYIDIEPNL
-732 KNAARYG
+732 KNAARYA

-746 DVVRMAIGGMQVGQ
+746 DVVQMAIGGMQIGQ

-770 NIRYPRELRDSL
+770 NIRYPRALRDNI
-782 EKLKDLP
+782 EKLRDLP
-789 VLTKTGK
+789 VVTKTGK
-796 YLPLSNLASIT
+796 YLPLSHLANIT
-807 VSDGA
+807 ISDGA
-812 PMLASENGRLI
+812 PMLASENGRLV
-823 SWVFVDLKDISIGEY
+823 SWVFVDLADISIGEY
-838 ITTARAALDEQIQLP
+838 IASARAALDAKITLP

-865 YMQRVEA
+865 YMQRVDD

-882 AVIFM
+882 AVIFI

-893 SSFIQASVIMLSLPF
+893 NSATQASVIMLSLPF

-916 LYFLDFNFSV
+916 LYLLDYNFSV

-951 NSIKDRKEAGLY
+951 NSIKDRQAAGLY
-963 NQRSDLCEA
+963 HQRSDLIEA
-972 LIHGA
+972 LIQGA

-1015 MVGGMVTAPLLSLF
+1015 MVGGMITAPLLSLF
-1029 VIPAIYLLI
+1029 VIPAIYLLTF
-1038 YGRNLDR
+1038 GKSLKHTND
-1045 NTPKNM
+1045 

>member
-1 MLERIISA
+1 MLEKIISA
-9 AIKQRVMVLV
+9 SIRQRVMVLV

-224 MAEAEYMITSSG
+224 MAEAEYMITSAG
-236 YRQTLDDFEE
+236 YRQTLADFEE

-307 QKLKEIENGLPD
+307 EKLKEIENGLPD
-319 GVELVITYDRSQLIL
+319 GVELVITYDRSELIL

-340 MHKVL
+340 KHKVL

-423 REKNNGAAPTGDAHW
+423 REKHNGAAPTGDAHW

-534 LRFPKVTILLA
+534 LRFPKITILLA
-545 IIALGSAVYPMTK
+545 LITLGSAIYPMTK

-609 KVGRAITATDPA
+609 KVGRAMTATDPA

-626 ETTIMLNPPETW
+626 ETTIMLNSRDTW
-638 REGMTLEGIIS
+638 REGMTLEGIIA
-649 ELQKTVKVPGMTNA
+649 ELQKTVQVPGMTNA

-722 GRYIDIEPDL
+722 GRYIDIEPNL

-746 DVVRMAIGGMQVGQ
+746 DVVQMAIGGMQVGQ

-782 EKLKDLP
+782 EKLRDLP

-796 YLPLSNLASIT
+796 YLPLGNLASIS

-823 SWVFVDLKDISIGEY
+823 SWVFVDLENTSIGEY
-838 ITTARAALDEQIQLP
+838 IATARAALDKEIQLP
-853 PRYSYSFAGQYE
+853 ARYSYSFAGQYE

-916 LYFLDFNFSV
+916 LYLLDFNFSV

-951 NSIKDRKEAGLY
+951 NSIKDRKQAGNY
-963 NQRSDLCEA
+963 NNRNDLSEA

-995 LPIMWGTG
+995 LPIMWGSG

-1015 MVGGMVTAPLLSLF
+1015 MVGGMVTAPILSLF

-1038 YGRNLDR
+1038 YGRKLNKE
-1045 NTPKNM
+1045 NNEK

>member
-9 AIKQRVMVLV
+9 SIKQRAMVLV
-19 LTAIIALIG
+19 LTAVIALIG
-28 YQAMRIT
+28 YQAMRMT

-115 SQTQGQLPASVTP
+115 SQTQGQLPDSVTP

-143 ALVDRKGQHDLAQLR
+143 ALVDRKGKHDLAQLR

-177 IATIG
+177 VATIG

-224 MAEAEYMITSSG
+224 MAEAEYMITSTG
-236 YRQTLDDFEE
+236 YRQTLADFEE

-253 ESGIP
+253 ESGTP

-274 RGIAELDGEGEVV
+274 RGIAELNGEGEVV

-307 QKLKEIENGLPD
+307 EKLKEIENGLPD
-319 GVELVITYDRSQLIL
+319 GVELVITYDRSELIL

-340 MHKVL
+340 KHKVL
-345 EEMLVVGII
+345 EEMLVVAVI

-380 IVMNI
+380 IVMNM

-423 REKNNGAAPTGDAHW
+423 REQHDGATPKGEAHW

-475 LFHPLAFTKT
+475 LFHPLAYTKT

-520 RVLIAIYEPLLRLV
+520 RFLIAIYEPTLRLV

-545 IIALGSAVYPMTK
+545 LLTLASAIYPMTK

-609 KVGRAITATDPA
+609 KVGRAMTATDPA

-626 ETTIMLNPPETW
+626 ETTIMLNPRDTW
-638 REGMTLEGIIS
+638 REGMTLEGIIA

-722 GRYIDIEPDL
+722 GRYIDIEPNL

-746 DVVRMAIGGMQVGQ
+746 DVVQMAIGGMQVGQ

-770 NIRYPRELRDSL
+770 NIRYPRELRDSI
-782 EKLKDLP
+782 EKLEDLP

-796 YLPLSNLASIT
+796 YLPLGNLANIT
-807 VSDGA
+807 ISDGA

-838 ITTARAALDEQIQLP
+838 ITTARAALDEQISLP

-916 LYFLDFNFSV
+916 LYFLNFDFSV

-951 NSIKDRKEAGLY
+951 NSIRDRKLAG
-963 NQRSDLCEA
+963 NFNKRSDLSEA

-995 LPIMWGTG
+995 LPIMWGSG

-1038 YGRNLDR
+1038 YGRKLVKD
-1045 NTPKNM
+1045 

>member
-1 MLERIISA
+1 MLEKIISA
-9 AIKQRVMVLV
+9 SIRQRVMVLV

-28 YQAMRIT
+28 YQAMRMT

-224 MAEAEYMITSSG
+224 MAEAEYMITSAG
-236 YRQTLDDFEE
+236 YRQTLADFEE

-307 QKLKEIENGLPD
+307 DKLKEIENGLPD
-319 GVELVITYDRSQLIL
+319 GVELVITYDRSELIL

-340 MHKVL
+340 KHKVL

-423 REKNNGAAPTGDAHW
+423 REKHNGAAPTGDAHW

-545 IIALGSAVYPMTK
+545 LITLGSAVYPMTK

-609 KVGRAITATDPA
+609 KVGRAMTATDPA

-626 ETTIMLNPPETW
+626 ETTIMLNPRDTW
-638 REGMTLEGIIS
+638 REGMTLEGIIG

-722 GRYIDIEPDL
+722 GRYIDIEPNL

-746 DVVRMAIGGMQVGQ
+746 DVVQMAIGGMQVGQ

-782 EKLKDLP
+782 EKLKELP

-796 YLPLSNLASIT
+796 YLPLGNLASIS

-823 SWVFVDLKDISIGEY
+823 SWVFVDLENTSIGEY
-838 ITTARAALDEQIQLP
+838 IATARAALDKEIQLP
-853 PRYSYSFAGQYE
+853 ARYSYSFAGQYE

-951 NSIKDRKEAGLY
+951 NSIKDRKQAGNY
-963 NQRSDLCEA
+963 NNRNDLSEA

-995 LPIMWGTG
+995 LPIMWGSG

-1015 MVGGMVTAPLLSLF
+1015 MVGGMVTAPILSLF

-1038 YGRNLDR
+1038 YGRKLDKG
-1045 NTPKNM
+1045 NIEK